1 VGESR
6 GDNPYKDLHFKVYHD
21 EGVEEI
27 SVDYENAEPG
37 WNKLGTYYL
46 SPDTSKVVLTNLS
59 TGRIVIGDAVKW
71 VLQK

>member
-1 VGESR
+1 M
-6 GDNPYKDLHFKVYHD
+6 DLHFRVYHD

-27 SVDYENAEPG
+27 TVDWQNAEPG

-46 SPDTSKVVLTNLS
+46 SPDTVKVSLTNQS
-59 TGRIVIGDAVKW
+59 QGRIVIGDAVKW